1 VRPPDALV
9 LGGGGLLGEIWMNAV
24 LTGINDGAG
33 IDVRDSPGFVGT
45 SAGSIVAVSLAAG
58 VDPYSRLGDG
68 DADGARRRPTARAD
82 IGPDQAASYRAL
94 RGLIDLGASAAAPL
108 AAIALGWGAAA
119 AAGAV
124 ARRALLAGLPTGRR
138 SLAYLASSIERLGV
152 RWDGRLQIAAVD
164 VDSGRRVM
172 FGRPGAPGADVS
184 QAVQA
189 SCAIPGVFRPIRVDG
204 RSYVDGGVWSPTNL
218 DAAQVSRGSRVLC
231 LNPTGSLR
239 PTPRAPAGALGTVSR
254 SIAAT
259 ESLALKQRGA
269 AVTVINPDDAS
280 RRAMGLN
287 FFDTR
292 RRAAVVEAGVAQ
304 GKHAAAQLA
313 RAA

>member
-24 LTGINDGAG
+24 LTGINDSAG
-33 IDVRDSPGFVGT
+33 IDVRDSPSFVGT

-58 VDPYSRLGDG
+58 VDPFSRLGD
-68 DADGARRRPTARAD
+68 DARRTPTGRAD
-82 IGPDQAASYRAL
+82 IGADQASSYRAL
-94 RGLIDLGASAAAPL
+94 RGVIGLGASAVAPL
-108 AAIALGWGAAA
+108 ASAALGWGAAA
-119 AAGAV
+119 AAGAI

-138 SLAYLASSIERLGV
+138 SLAYLAASIERLGV

-172 FGRPGAPGADVS
+172 FGRPGAPAADVS

-239 PTPRAPAGALGTVSR
+239 PTPRVPAGALGTVSR

-304 GKHAAAQLA
+304 GRHAAAQLA
-313 RAA
+313 AAA